1 MGMGKCENGETR
13 EVSAFFFKF
22 LARERF
28 KYVLKLS
35 PPQRLT

>member
-1 MGMGKCENGETR
+1 MGKCENGGMR
-13 EVSAFFFKF
+13 EVNAFFFKF

-28 KYVLKLS
+28 KYELKLS